1 MNRFIKI
8 VFLFIF
14 LLVGSHSY
22 SQEYAKTTVK
32 KTKRA
37 VVPVKKEE
45 ETKPVQKASGAA
57 SVELGS
63 EDEFMKLMKQAN
75 TYNEK
80 RKYSDAL
87 VTYNKALE
95 FNRKTGWV
103 LRCRASAYFGQKDYE
118 RSISDYTAAIEAN
131 TEQLGEV
138 YYSRGMSKAMM
149 ADNAGACADFKKAKE
164 LGFEVN
170 GHDVI
175 GQYCN

>member
-87 VTYNKALE
+87 VIYNKALE

-103 LRCRASAYFGQKDYE
+103 LRCRGSAYFGQKEY
-118 RSISDYTAAIEAN
+118 
-131 TEQLGEV
+131 Q
-138 YYSRGMSKAMM
+138 KA
-149 ADNAGACADFKKAKE
+149 
-164 LGFEVN
+164 
-170 GHDVI
+170 
-175 GQYCN
+175 